1 MKFNKSLIAIFVILI
16 VAFSSISVIAAEDAE
31 DDNPYHN
38 GAVMNEQEPGSGED
52 DDNPYHNGAVMN
64 PQEPGSE
71 EDDDNPYH
79 HGALMNPHE
88 PGSTDDSQAAGSS
101 QADSSNKVALSKYPT
116 GNPLVVL
123 LMSLSIIGLG
133 TLRVRK

>member
-38 GAVMNEQEPGSGED
+38 GAVMNEQEPES
-52 DDNPYHNGAVMN
+52 
-64 PQEPGSE
+64 

-79 HGALMNPHE
+79 HGALMNPQE

>member
-38 GAVMNEQEPGSGED
+38 GAVMN
-52 DDNPYHNGAVMN
+52 
-64 PQEPGSE
+64 PQEPES

>member
-31 DDNPYHN
+31 
-38 GAVMNEQEPGSGED
+38 